1 MAAEGVRIGEQQFTA
16 VQVFGLEIVI
26 VKFVRYQFG
35 NFENAKSYGDGFI

>member
-1 MAAEGVRIGEQQFTA
+1 VAAEGVRIGEQQFTT

-26 VKFVRYQFG
+26 VKFVHHQFG